1 MFSQSFDLIK
11 QGKHLTE
18 NGLSQIISLKSSLNL
33 GLSENLKL
41 AFPSVTPIKRPQY
54 EFKEILNPNWISGF
68 VSGEG
73 SFHILNRSTKAGS
86 SNILFARFSIHLNIR
101 DLEVLNGISKYF
113 NNITSDIIISPR
125 PSEDISS
132 PSVLASDSSFKNE
145 VLKKIFIKKNSVEL
159 QISKLSDIV
168 EILIPFFQKYPL
180 LGVKNLDFLDFVK
193 ICEMLLSKKYLT
205 SNEEFNNLIKIKSN
219 MNLNRKA

>member
-1 MFSQSFDLIK
+1 MS
-11 QGKHLTE
+11 
-18 NGLSQIISLKSSLNL
+18 
-33 GLSENLKL
+33 
-41 AFPSVTPIKRPQY
+41 
-54 EFKEILNPNWISGF
+54 
-68 VSGEG
+68 
-73 SFHILNRSTKAGS
+73 
-86 SNILFARFSIHLNIR
+86 FSIVFVIIR
-101 DLEVLNGISKYF
+101 KKE
-113 NNITSDIIISPR
+113 
-125 PSEDISS
+125 
-132 PSVLASDSSFKNE
+132 
-145 VLKKIFIKKNSVEL
+145 LKKIYIKKNSVEL